1 VETEISPQQLRVALQ
16 HFPTPAIIVFAGST
30 IAQANRALAEL
41 TGLPN
46 PDAVDL
52 QHLPY
57 KLLVNGEPVAA
68 EAVPLLRALRG
79 ETITGLPVDVERTD
93 GRMIHVIAYA
103 RPMLDDKGQI
113 AGAIATFFDV
123 HEQRE
128 LEAQQRDTQNRLN
141 ATADRLLFL
150 AQAGEALS
158 ETLDVDAVLQTLQ
171 GIIVPRIAPFMTVML
186 LDEHGRLSEA
196 RSYHQDPV
204 EQRLAERS
212 LRESSVRP
220 ELRAAPARVARTG
233 ISERID
239 NIADIAQDPA
249 IDSSYRRYVTSI
261 VNRTSLRQA
270 LIVPM
275 RLHGRTLGILSVAGP
290 SEFTFT
296 DEDTRLLEEL
306 GRRAASALE
315 NAQSYQR
322 HQHAL
327 ELMQHALL
335 PAKVPQ
341 LPDYKFDVVYTPGD
355 DEALIGGDWYDA
367 FMMPDGR
374 IAVSIGDVTGRG
386 FTAAV
391 LMGKVRHSLSALSFY
406 ETDPAKLLDGA
417 DKALRRRTEDAMV
430 TAFMGIIDP
439 ESQTFVYATA
449 GHPPPFI
456 KRRDGSVLALPCH
469 GLPLGLRV
477 DPDRTSPVTIG
488 FGPDDVLLLY
498 TDGLTESTHDL
509 IEGENRVRAALR
521 GVPEEREMD
530 IAHYVLEQVIP
541 SGSPDDVAILSV
553 RACDKAPA
561 TRDLT
566 LSFDARDAR
575 MAHEARRLVATY
587 LRELGAPDA
596 DYDGSELVFGELIG
610 NVVRHAPG
618 EVEIEVGWDDGFAR
632 LCVRDRGFGYA
643 SDRELPVDP
652 LSENGRGLFLIN
664 ALTRRFSVTPRPNGG
679 MEACAILHVARKDA
693 VTV

>member
-1 VETEISPQQLRVALQ
+1 METEISPQQLRVALQ
-16 HFPTPAIIVFAGST
+16 HFPTPAIVIFAGST
-30 IAQANRALAEL
+30 IAHANQALADL
-41 TGLPN
+41 TGLEN
-46 PDAVDL
+46 PDAVDVRN
-52 QHLPY
+52 LPY

-68 EAVPLLRALRG
+68 GAVPLLRALHG
-79 ETITGLPVDVERTD
+79 ETITALPVDVERTD

-103 RPMLDDKGQI
+103 RPVRDARGEI
-113 AGAIATFFDV
+113 TGAIATFFDV

-186 LDEHGRLSEA
+186 LDEHRRLTEA

-249 IDSSYRRYVTSI
+249 IDSNYRRYVTSI

-275 RLHGRTLGILSVAGP
+275 RLHGRTLGILAVAGP
-290 SEFTFT
+290 SEFAFT
-296 DEDTRLLEEL
+296 DEDMRLLEEL

-322 HQHAL
+322 HQQAL

-335 PAKVPQ
+335 PAQVPQ
-341 LPDYKFDVVYTPGD
+341 VPDYAFDVVYTPGD
-355 DEALIGGDWYDA
+355 DEALIGGDWYDS

-406 ETDPAKLLDGA
+406 ETDPVKLLDGA

-430 TAFMGIIDP
+430 TAFMGIIDI
-439 ESQTFVYATA
+439 ENQTFTYATA
-449 GHPPPFI
+449 GHPPPFL
-456 KRRDGSVLALPCH
+456 KRHDGAVLALPCH
-469 GLPLGLRV
+469 GLPLGLRIE
-477 DPDRTSPVTIG
+477 PENTSPVTVG
-488 FGPDDVLLLY
+488 FGADDVLLLY

-521 GVPEEREMD
+521 SVPAEREMD

-541 SGSPDDVAILSV
+541 RGSPDDVAILSV
-553 RACDKAPA
+553 RACDKAPVS
-561 TRDLT
+561 TDLT

-587 LRELGAPDA
+587 LRELGSPDA

-643 SDRELPVDP
+643 SDRELPIDP

-664 ALTRRFSVTPRPNGG
+664 ALTRHFSVTPRPRGG